1 MTKKITSDGINTSIE
16 YNGVK
21 EVISDGN
28 YSAQTKNVN
37 KTHSV
42 SGIEETGSQ
51 RNVDIKGNSQETCYT
66 RGVTC
71 EANIKVVGNPDQFD
85 GTNYRKVHKALG
97 ELAGIVVQQ
106 GDDKQSLDFPSFP
119 SIDFGR
125 VLENMSSSY
134 PATTPPPT
142 PHISNLL
149 DAGLFVA
156 EIGAWY
162 AGYISADAAELA
174 LRAGKLEIE
183 RQIMQSYENIKTQGE
198 KAIEAIENLDFS
210 ALFGGTAT
218 EDKDKEISYNID
230 RKTLYTSVNSEYIT
244 ELEKNL

>member
-1 MTKKITSDGINTSIE
+1 MSKKITSDGINTSIE

-28 YSAQTKNVN
+28 YSAQTSNVY

-42 SGIEETGSQ
+42 SGIEETATQ

-71 EANIKVVGNPDQFD
+71 ESNIKVVGNPDQFD
-85 GTNYRKVHKALG
+85 GTNFRKVHKALG
-97 ELAGIVVQQ
+97 ELAGLVVQQ
-106 GDDKQSLDFPSFP
+106 GDDKKSLDFPSFP

-125 VLENMSSSY
+125 VMENMSSAY
-134 PATTPPPT
+134 PATVPPPT

-156 EIGAWY
+156 EIGVWY
-162 AGYISADAAELA
+162 AGYISADTAELA
-174 LRAGKLEIE
+174 LRAAKTEVE
-183 RQIMQSYENIKTQGE
+183 RQIMQSYENAKSQGE
-198 KAIEAIENLDFS
+198 KIIEAVENLDFS
-210 ALFGGTAT
+210 SLFGSSAT

-230 RKTLYTSVNSEYIT
+230 RKTLYTSVNPDYII
-244 ELEKNL
+244 ELEKQL